1 MGLFGLN
8 FPILI
13 SDQTISDVK
22 SRIDIEE
29 VVSDFVS
36 LKRKGQNLWACCPF
50 HNEKTPSFSVSPSKG
65 IYKCFGCGRAGN
77 VVGFL
82 MEHEGLN
89 YVEALKNLAARYH
102 IEVEEDGS
110 NKEELDEKARER
122 DSLYVALE
130 FAKNRFHEN
139 LEDGIGKKI
148 GLSYLLER
156 GLTEDTIEKFG
167 LGSACT

>member
-1 MGLFGLN
+1 M
-8 FPILI
+8 IKQHTI
-13 SDQTISDVK
+13 DQIFSAASIEDV
-22 SRIDIEE
+22 IG
-29 VVSDFVS
+29 DFVK
-36 LKRKGQNLWACCPF
+36 LKKSGSGLTGLCPF